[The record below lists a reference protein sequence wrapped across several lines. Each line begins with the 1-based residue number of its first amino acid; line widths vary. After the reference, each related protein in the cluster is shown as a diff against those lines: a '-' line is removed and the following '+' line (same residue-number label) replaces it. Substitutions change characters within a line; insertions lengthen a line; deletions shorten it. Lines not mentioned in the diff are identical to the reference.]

1 VNLMFKDCTRVYTTR
16 HALYLY
22 FFPNERFAAEI

>member
-1 VNLMFKDCTRVYTTR
+1 MFKDCTGVYTTR

-22 FFPNERFAAEI
+22 LFLNERFAAEI